1 MIELATQH
9 LSLSTKG
16 FNDIID
22 ITPQLQRMLSESSF
36 VEGNMLVFV
45 PGSTAGLTTIEFESG
60 LERDIKEFFE
70 EWIPMNRRYHHNER
84 WHDGN
89 GYAHVR
95 AAMLKPSLMI
105 PFVNQTLQLG
115 TWQQV
120 ILVDFDNRP
129 RQRKLVVQLN
139 GKVESV

>member
-1 MIELATQH
+1 MIDLETR
-9 LSLSTKG
+9 SLNFSTKG

-22 ITPQLQRMLSESSF
+22 ITSDLQTLLRDAGF
-36 VEGNMLVFV
+36 TEGNVLVFV
-45 PGSTAGLTTIEFESG
+45 PGSTGLTTIEYEDG
-60 LERDIKEFFE
+60 LKRDLKEFFE
-70 EWIPMNRRYHHNER
+70 KWIPMKDRYFHNER

-95 AAMLKPSLMI
+95 AAMLKPSLII
-105 PFVNQTLQLG
+105 PFTNKRLSLG

-129 RQRKLVVQLN
+129 RHRELVVQIS
-139 GKVESV
+139 GKKQ